1 MLVRRHFAAPVLVLV
16 LVVAA
21 SVLVG
26 LGAAPAGAVTDRDC
40 GDFATQA
47 AAQTFYLGHSP
58 ASDPH
63 GLDADGDGIACDSNP
78 CPCSTRRTPL
88 AGTTAVA
95 PGRKTVVQY
104 ARVASVAD
112 GDTVNVYLA
121 TGAYR
126 RVRLVG
132 IDTPEVYGGVQC
144 GGPEAS
150 AAMKRMLPVGTRVQ
164 LVSDPTQASVDR
176 YGRLLRYVSRVADA
190 RQVNRAQVYLGN
202 ARVYVYGGVPFKRT
216 HDFRVAEAAAKA
228 APRGLWRTCH

>member
-1 MLVRRHFAAPVLVLV
+1 MLVRRHYAVPVLVLA
-16 LVVAA
+16 LLVAA
-21 SVLVG
+21 SVLLG

-47 AAQTFYLGHSP
+47 AAQTFFLAHSP
-58 ASDPH
+58 GSDPH
-63 GLDADGDGIACDSNP
+63 RLDADGDGIACDSNP
-78 CPCSTRRTPL
+78 CPCSTRRTSP
-88 AGTTAVA
+88 AGAAAAAVRA
-95 PGRKTVVQY
+95 TVVQH

-112 GDTVNVYLA
+112 GDTVDVHLVG
-121 TGAYR
+121 GAYR

-150 AAMKRMLPVGTRVQ
+150 AAMKRMLPVSTRVR

-176 YGRLLRYVSRVADA
+176 YGRLLRYVSRVSDG

-202 ARVYVYGGVPFKRT
+202 ARVYVYGGVPFQRT
-216 HDFRVAEAAAKA
+216 HEFRVAQAAAKA
-228 APRGLWRTCH
+228 APRGLWRTCR